1 MNYNW
6 HHLVFLFGNDSLL
19 IYHNGILVGSD
30 ETPEIRTKESGK
42 GRMVMGRQFTNTD
55 EHYVSMHLDE
65 LMMWNEALDSD
76 EINTLY
82 NKFNG
87 YTNEETGNI
96 PGL

>member
-1 MNYNW
+1 
-6 HHLVFLFGNDSLL
+6 
-19 IYHNGILVGSD
+19 
-30 ETPEIRTKESGK
+30 
-42 GRMVMGRQFTNTD
+42 MVIGRQFTNTD